1 MDDSLKYMNV
11 CCVRRQFNH
20 LGGRGR
26 VRINNR
32 YKEKTKQEKRKSIKK
47 EM

>member
-26 VRINNR
+26 VVG
-32 YKEKTKQEKRKSIKK
+32 SIVQ
-47 EM
+47 MTGTDHSSPHFL